1 MPIFS
6 CSLAKISMV
15 AELEGTWENI
25 KRCCSL
31 AKISMVAELIIT
43 ALLVFMSCSLA
54 KISMV
59 AEHMEELP
67 F

>member
-1 MPIFS
+1 
-6 CSLAKISMV
+6 MV

-31 AKISMVAELIIT
+31 AKISMVAERAFGIS
-43 ALLVFMSCSLA
+43 ARGAGCSLA

-59 AEHMEELP
+59 AERTP
-67 F
+67 Y